1 MMVLQLHFHKSTLY
15 LIGGRIPENMRY
27 ISNIL
32 VSVILGF
39 FFTFLYAFSS
49 SKISKADTQEIMRN
63 VKKRFIIGKA
73 TITKVGERKVYSP
86 QAKNRAVTGIGLSSG
101 SGFGSYGHSASRTFC
116 WSFGGTLSRTL

>member
-1 MMVLQLHFHKSTLY
+1 MMVLQLHFHKYTLY

-27 ISNIL
+27 IL

-73 TITKVGERKVYSP
+73 TITKVGERRVYSP
-86 QAKNRAVTGIGLSSG
+86 QVKNRAVTGIGLSSG
-101 SGFGSYGHSASRTFC
+101 SGFGSYGHSAGRTFC
-116 WSFGGTLSRTL
+116 GSFGGTLSRTL